1 MALSDCEETIYFMQM
16 TQAQIENFAD
26 SAFYNKGGI
35 IEIKTNWDKI
45 WTFLSFQIEDL
56 TIFDNARALP
66 AIPQSGTVRKII
78 TVKTNNTAQLSKS
91 SIVCAPLRVISSE
104 LGTHHGETETFEAAP
119 TSENYSAPNWKS
131 SIAK

>member
-1 MALSDCEETIYFMQM
+1 MTLSDCEETIYFMQM

-91 SIVCAPLRVISSE
+91 SIVRAPLRGYPQS
-104 LGTHHGETETFEAAP
+104 GPHF
-119 TSENYSAPNWKS
+119 
-131 SIAK
+131 